1 MCKAV
6 EESPEETDDMHF
18 SIVRGNT
25 KLTISPTGVS
35 DDGLTEQQ
43 QQTADNAMAF
53 TQMAGVDRVV
63 RVKTYSWPIELIMGT
78 VCHVVEHE

>member
-6 EESPEETDDMHF
+6 KESPEETDDMHF
-18 SIVRGNT
+18 PIVRGNT
-25 KLTISPTGVS
+25 KLTTSPAGLMIS
-35 DDGLTEQQ
+35 DGLTEQQ

-63 RVKTYSWPIELIMGT
+63 RVKTL
-78 VCHVVEHE
+78 